1 MATRCLYCGQA
12 STGLFKRSQNR
23 EFCSPEH
30 RESYRE
36 RLLRVAN
43 ELSAFEPAAVQ
54 PAGDA
59 PAATAPPILLTLR
72 SFIAAAARA
81 IASPPVVCADCAVRL
96 EHGPRAV
103 SVPPAPRLSPPQFM
117 ALHVNPAPAP
127 ARVQPT
133 AGPLEILTPKFENCV
148 KIKGWGLRLS
158 FSKAHA
164 VVAREKASTHA
175 QSGTSH
181 T

>member
-12 STGLFKRSQNR
+12 STGLFKRAQDR
-23 EFCSPEH
+23 EFCSREH

-36 RLLRVAN
+36 RLLRVAH
-43 ELSAFEPAAVQ
+43 ELSVFQPAAVQ

-59 PAATAPPILLTLR
+59 PAAPAPPILFILR
-72 SFIAAAARA
+72 SIIAAAARA

-103 SVPPAPRLSPPQFM
+103 SELIPPSLSPPRFM
-117 ALHVNPAPAP
+117 ALHVNPAAAP
-127 ARVQPT
+127 TRVQPT
-133 AGPLEILTPKFENCV
+133 AGPLEFLPPGFENCV

-158 FSKAHA
+158 FSKAH

-175 QSGTSH
+175 PSGTSH
-181 T
+181 S

>member
-12 STGLFKRSQNR
+12 STGLFKRAR
-23 EFCSPEH
+23 DKEFCSREH

-36 RLLRVAN
+36 RLLRVAH
-43 ELSAFEPAAVQ
+43 ELSAFQPAAVQ

-59 PAATAPPILLTLR
+59 PAETAPPMLFTLR

-81 IASPPVVCADCAVRL
+81 YASPPVVCADCAVRL
-96 EHGPRAV
+96 EHEPRAV
-103 SVPPAPRLSPPQFM
+103 SGPIAPRLAPPEFM
-117 ALHVNPAPAP
+117 ALHVKPAPAP
-127 ARVQPT
+127 AQPSS
-133 AGPLEILTPKFENCV
+133 GPLKTLPPGFENCV

-164 VVAREKASTHA
+164 AVAREKASTHA

-181 T
+181 S